1 MELVPSVKVR
11 CGVIS
16 QPTVKLE
23 LLNSP
28 MVEHIGQNSERLS
41 LVKELLEQYMKQT
54 TSQPMPLWFG
64 SIL

>member
-1 MELVPSVKVR
+1 
-11 CGVIS
+11 
-16 QPTVKLE
+16 
-23 LLNSP
+23 